1 MISGSLMH
9 CDVKKKLSQLYGI
22 KPGLTSPVVMLCLA
36 AVSESD
42 PIQPVR
48 EVKVEDIGVN
58 SFTLSWKK
66 APGASGYKI
75 SWIPFLGKKPHK

>member
-1 MISGSLMH
+1 MH
-9 CDVKKKLSQLYGI
+9 CDVKKIIIVTALWYKTWINISCGR
-22 KPGLTSPVVMLCLA
+22 VMLCLA

-66 APGASGYKI
+66 ASGASGYKI